1 MDERTTGLILRTRPL
16 TETSLI
22 VHWLT
27 PDLGRVATVA
37 KGALRP
43 KSPFRGKVDL
53 FYLADFSFRRSQ
65 RSELHNLSEV
75 NVLDFHPSLRQNL
88 ESLQHAAYFAKLIEQ
103 TTEFDAPLPGLF
115 DLLISAL
122 KIQILP
128 NALTVYAFETKLLH
142 QLGLKPDFRKAGIS
156 PGSAEIL
163 ERITDANWATIQRI
177 RPSEPQTREVG
188 KFLGAFINYHL
199 GKVPQGRPIPSEK

>member
-43 KSPFRGKVDL
+43 KSPFRGKLDL
-53 FYLADFSFRRSQ
+53 FYLADFSFRRSL
-65 RSELHNLSEV
+65 RSELHNLSEAS
-75 NVLDFHPSLRQNL
+75 VLDFHSNLRQSL
-88 ESLQHAAYFAKLIEQ
+88 ERLQHAAYFAKLIEQ
-103 TTEFDAPLPGLF
+103 ATEPDTPVPGLY
-115 DLLISAL
+115 DLLLSAL
-122 KIQILP
+122 KILTETPQ
-128 NALTVYAFETKLLH
+128 NALTVYAFETKLLY
-142 QLGLKPDFRKAGIS
+142 QLGLKPDFRKTEIS

-163 ERITDANWATIQRI
+163 ERITAANWTIIRRI
-177 RPSEPQTREVG
+177 KLSETQTREMG
-188 KFLGAFINYHL
+188 KFLAGFINYHL
-199 GKVPQGRPIPSEK
+199 GKIPQGRPIY